1 MVAEDTSKR
10 ILQDI
15 KAELANTPYNFG
27 SARLLTGGTANFI
40 YQARLNQPL
49 PDGMSEVA
57 IKHGEGFVRQS
68 PDFKLT
74 TSRCRIEESCLK
86 YLAAFPPYIN
96 SNVSV
101 TTPKLFY
108 FNRDTNTQVQ
118 EYQPTPLSLKLY
130 AIEHFALLEPALV
143 RAQCLEI
150 GLGIGQWLRQFHDW
164 SNSPAQSNLREI
176 ALANKE
182 MQSIKHWAN
191 YQQLPNAMKRHPTV
205 FRGCGDIFNAIVGKS
220 TEELMDQ
227 KSLQVIHGDFWT
239 GNILL
244 QGVRW
249 ESRRMHLFVVDWEMF
264 QVALTPLDLGQMIA
278 ELYQLKLYKNLDAGL
293 WLIEGFTK
301 GYGDVDDS
309 FAFRTLL
316 HVGVHLIGFG
326 TTVPDWGD
334 AEQVENVAA
343 VGREVVLSAWAKSR
357 RWFDDHPLGCIFSSP

>member
-1 MVAEDTSKR
+1 MAAEDTSER
-10 ILQDI
+10 ILRDI
-15 KAELANTPYNFG
+15 KAELASTPYSFG

-49 PDGMSEVA
+49 PDGTSEVA

-74 TSRCRIEESCLK
+74 TSRCRIEESCLQ
-86 YLAAFPPYIN
+86 YLAAFPPCTN

-101 TTPKLFY
+101 TTLKLFY

-130 AIEHFALLEPALV
+130 AIEHFALLEPAIV

-176 ALANKE
+176 ALANKD

-205 FRGCGDIFNAIVGKS
+205 FRGCGDIFNAIVGQS
-220 TEELMDQ
+220 TEELIDQ

-239 GNILL
+239 GNIIF

-249 ESRRMHLFVVDWEMF
+249 ESRCMHLFVVDWEMF

-334 AEQVENVAA
+334 AEQVEKVAVA
-343 VGREVVLSAWAKSR
+343 GREIVLGAWAKSR
-357 RWFDDHPLGCIFSSP
+357 RWFDDHPLGCIFSSA

>member
-1 MVAEDTSKR
+1 MAAEDNTSER
-10 ILQDI
+10 ILRDI
-15 KAELANTPYNFG
+15 KAELASTPYNFG

-49 PDGMSEVA
+49 PGGTSEVA
-57 IKHGEGFVRQS
+57 IEHGEEFVRQS
-68 PDFKLT
+68 PGFKLT

-86 YLAAFPPYIN
+86 YLAAFLPYIN

-118 EYQPTPLSLKLY
+118 DCQPTPLSLKLY
-130 AIEHFALLEPALV
+130 AIEHFALS
-143 RAQCLEI
+143 
-150 GLGIGQWLRQFHDW
+150 HY
-164 SNSPAQSNLREI
+164 NSPAQSNLRET
-176 ALANKE
+176 ALANKD

-220 TEELMDQ
+220 TEELIDQ
-227 KSLQVIHGDFWT
+227 KSLQVTHGDFWT

-249 ESRRMHLFVVDWEMF
+249 EWRRMHLFVIDWEMF
-264 QVALTPLDLGQMIA
+264 QVALTPLDFGQMIA

-334 AEQVENVAA
+334 AEQGEKVAVA
-343 VGREVVLSAWAKSR
+343 GREIVLGAWAKSR
-357 RWFDDHPLGCIFSSP
+357 RLFDDHPLGCIFCSA